1 MGTDQGDR
9 VPACAANGHAD
20 FPVRGWVA
28 SLCGSWYSIG
38 RALTEASS
46 WDIMQWQGAQMTGTT
61 LKSMNGSLEDCP
73 LCAGD
78 MLCSRATASLS
89 PDS

>member
-1 MGTDQGDR
+1 MGTNQGVR

-20 FPVRGWVA
+20 FPVRGWGA
-28 SLCGSWYSIG
+28 PLCGSWYSIG
-38 RALTEASS
+38 RGIILGHNAVA
-46 WDIMQWQGAQMTGTT
+46 GAQMTGTT
-61 LKSMNGSLEDCP
+61 LESMHGSLEGCP

-89 PDS
+89 PDG